1 MWLNEYFW
9 IILMYRRLDSIH
21 DFKGLGMKNLQ
32 YEMRIFQKRHNK
44 VTKTDYVYGSNF
56 YGSDV
61 TYEFCQF
68 KVSTRLKNHT
78 ILYLQSHFW
87 NRYHRSIWLWQL
99 SYEDLH
105 HFKTARNQTVHFFCP
120 YFRHVS
126 EWASFSTTDPQD

>member
-1 MWLNEYFW
+1 MTFLWLFLANPHF
-9 IILMYRRLDSIH
+9 ILQISHAKI
-21 DFKGLGMKNLQ
+21 FKMKYARYLYNND
-32 YEMRIFQKRHNK
+32 YYPKIFIKSQRQIMC
-44 VTKTDYVYGSNF
+44 GSNF
-56 YGSDV
+56 YGSDL
-61 TYEFCQF
+61 TYDFCQF